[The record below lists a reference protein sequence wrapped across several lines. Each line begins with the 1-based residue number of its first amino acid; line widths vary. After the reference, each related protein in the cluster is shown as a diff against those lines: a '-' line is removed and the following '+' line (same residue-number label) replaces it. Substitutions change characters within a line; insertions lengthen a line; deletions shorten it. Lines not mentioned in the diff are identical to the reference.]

1 VVVTPF
7 IRASSGGAD
16 AFARRRIHPSSTSR
30 DASTRAKH
38 RSTRAR
44 EMAFSERHAARATG
58 NAAIAGALLTFCG
71 AAYWYTVMKVR
82 KDEMDVAIERREAKA
97 KGAR

>member
-1 VVVTPF
+1 MSAP
-7 IRASSGGAD
+7 ALWQG
-16 AFARRRIHPSSTSR
+16 ARRRGGLLARGGLGRAAGAGGVSR
-30 DASTRAKH
+30 RAKH
-38 RSTRAR
+38 RSRRAR